1 MIWDQS
7 RFYPFL
13 YSTIRNNGIKP
24 SSKRN
29 KRGEK
34 LNGNVRTVQVWMW
47 NISGIK
53 FTCILCLPAGE
64 VGGEYTSK
72 VGNREGETRER
83 I

>member
-1 MIWDQS
+1 MKMT
-7 RFYPFL
+7 L
-13 YSTIRNNGIKP
+13 
-24 SSKRN
+24 
-29 KRGEK
+29 
-34 LNGNVRTVQVWMW
+34 NVRTVQVWMW

>member
-1 MIWDQS
+1 MKMT
-7 RFYPFL
+7 L
-13 YSTIRNNGIKP
+13 
-24 SSKRN
+24 
-29 KRGEK
+29 
-34 LNGNVRTVQVWMW
+34 NVRTVQVWMW
-47 NISGIK
+47 NISRIK